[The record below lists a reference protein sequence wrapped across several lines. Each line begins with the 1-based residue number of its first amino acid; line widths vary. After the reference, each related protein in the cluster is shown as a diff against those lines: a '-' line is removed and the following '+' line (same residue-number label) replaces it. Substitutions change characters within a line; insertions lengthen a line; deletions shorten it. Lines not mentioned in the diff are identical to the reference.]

1 MVYRLK
7 LENRS
12 AVEVERALT
21 ELKARKKLLENKE
34 EELSGKKKFDR
45 SGLED
50 LVKRRF
56 FFGPAFSI
64 YGGK

>member
-1 MVYRLK
+1 MHRLK

-12 AVEVERALT
+12 TVEVERALT
-21 ELKARKKLLENKE
+21 ELKARKKQLESKE

-56 FFGPAFSI
+56 FFGPAFYI
-64 YGGK
+64 YGGQ